1 MAEFPT
7 YEEIAK
13 NVAKKALDDILYQ
26 GKSIRE
32 WVKIIMEQEP
42 RKITLEDV
50 KEYCKPRCLTIIDN
64 ELLYELTHPKIK
76 TLEQEPKSPCDLCR
90 YNPPSSADGKPC
102 TMCPAEGSE

>member
-26 GKSIRE
+26 GKSIKE

-42 RKITLEDV
+42 
-50 KEYCKPRCLTIIDN
+50 
-64 ELLYELTHPKIK
+64 
-76 TLEQEPKSPCDLCR
+76 KSPCDVCR

-102 TMCPAEGSE
+102 TICPATEREG